1 MVQSG
6 PVLEGPHLA
15 HLSGTENMWSGDLQT
30 ELEWYEAA
38 ELDNNSALR
47 YVLGHHF
54 PNLLTAFI
62 HRSYFYAHRKGLAEA
77 YFHAVVDA
85 LIPADGEAFS
95 EERHGYEDDAFASE
109 LTRASPQLML
119 FVYSHPAPLTFIP
132 DKRGAPSWARAG
144 PAARS
149 K

>member
-1 MVQSG
+1 MLRG
-6 PVLEGPHLA
+6 PPFHSRASLHR
-15 HLSGTENMWSGDLQT
+15 
-30 ELEWYEAA
+30 YEAA

-119 FVYSHPAPLTFIP
+119 FALY
-132 DKRGAPSWARAG
+132 GAYIFCKCLA
-144 PAARS
+144 
-149 K
+149 KI